1 MRKQREKIQNGQ
13 KGIRRLKV
21 RVRRKC
27 SIGSGGPDL
36 TVEVY
41 RSEESDEEVTVLQ
54 VWTQQGDNSRN
65 ESCQEF

>member
-1 MRKQREKIQNGQ
+1 MGRS
-13 KGIRRLKV
+13 GIRRLKV

-27 SIGSGGPDL
+27 SISIGGPDL

-54 VWTQQGDNSRN
+54 VWTQHGGNSRN